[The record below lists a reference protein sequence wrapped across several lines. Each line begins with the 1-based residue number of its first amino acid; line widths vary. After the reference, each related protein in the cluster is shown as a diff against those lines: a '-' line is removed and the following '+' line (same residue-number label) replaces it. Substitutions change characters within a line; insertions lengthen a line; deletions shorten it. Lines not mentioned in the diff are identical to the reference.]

1 MHTCSR
7 GGPTPRCRSSASSS
21 TWRCSWRRRR
31 ARSPGTGSCWGSTP
45 RSAPSGRPASQRGR
59 RNRRSPPPWP
69 RSSGADVPAG
79 DDPAGNLAV
88 TGSVVVPAAALR
100 WRFSRSSGPGG
111 QGVNTADSR
120 VELSV
125 APLELPDLDDARR
138 RRLAARLAGRLVDG
152 VLTITAS
159 EHRQQLR
166 NRQAARER
174 LAAVLR
180 AALAPP
186 PPSRRRTKPTRG
198 SQERRIEAKK
208 QRGQLKKQRRSWD

>member
-1 MHTCSR
+1 MAATDD
-7 GGPTPRCRSSASSS
+7 
-21 TWRCSWRRRR
+21 
-31 ARSPGTGSCWGSTP
+31 
-45 RSAPSGRPASQRGR
+45 PSG
-59 RNRRSPPPWP
+59 
-69 RSSGADVPAG
+69 DLV
-79 DDPAGNLAV
+79 V
-88 TGSVVVPAAALR
+88 TGSVVVPAAAQN

-125 APLELPDLDDARR
+125 APLELPGLSEHQQQ
-138 RRLAARLAGRLVDG
+138 RLAARLGGRLVDG
-152 VLTITAS
+152 VLTIAAS

-208 QRGQLKKQRRSWD
+208 QRGQLKKQRRTWDDPADRCHHAACVHHPSRHLTSPGEHRAPPASRRGRTLPGARRPCSGRSRNWPSAA